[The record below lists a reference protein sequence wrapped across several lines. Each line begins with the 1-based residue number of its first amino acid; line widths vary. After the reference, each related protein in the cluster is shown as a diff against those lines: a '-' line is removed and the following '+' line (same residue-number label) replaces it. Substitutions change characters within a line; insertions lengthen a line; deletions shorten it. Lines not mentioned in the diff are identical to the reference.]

1 MRVVPDAAPP
11 CDKTCVDGRYLASP
25 PLLAPLPARR
35 GLCGSS
41 GDDSEPAEVAH
52 AFADGDAPTFLRLL
66 ERARAPRCDVI
77 VKPEQVR
84 VPVFLTL
91 MVKRLEDR
99 AGQTFFTGTMIQR
112 TLFFDLSQ
120 TTPDRSA
127 GFHVRLHETDRTQ
140 SFQVRKSV
148 TAPLYRGGEPTQYK
162 ALCVTSSF
170 SLPARLRTVFSHYPL
185 NITAAE
191 LDLEL
196 TSFVGSLAD
205 SGGELFEFRPDLV
218 CHIGDLSNL
227 VCVRDWKSIK
237 DFDAMRDFDVLSVNP
252 TVQYKLTRKARDG
265 APPADYVSAVR
276 VSFYMHKDGL
286 QAYLTTILPLIFA
299 ALGNGLNMRYAASG
313 LYDTNGFLS
322 KALFTGVLAINVTK
336 AIGPGHGTSHEFNA
350 VKVLS
355 GLLFTGLV
363 VGLRGNV
370 DVSCEIVSNVCTW
383 SAILL
388 QFSGLLAYVA
398 RKRKLRDMYKT
409 DVAKP
414 WDFLGSPPN
423 DQTSTG
429 KTIHGAHV
437 DLDRVTP
444 FWELRD
450 GRADLSSRLRHV
462 PGWDKQPW
470 NQARSARGLLEE
482 VYAGPRPD
490 DV

>member
-41 GDDSEPAEVAH
+41 GDDSQPAEVAH

-112 TLFFDLSQ
+112 TLSSTLADHARSQ
-120 TTPDRSA
+120 RGVPRPAARDRSYA
-127 GFHVRLHETDRTQ
+127 IAP
-140 SFQVRKSV
+140 SAQVRHR
-148 TAPLYRGGEPTQYK
+148 AALPWRRATQYK

-218 CHIGDLSNL
+218 
-227 VCVRDWKSIK
+227 
-237 DFDAMRDFDVLSVNP
+237 FTSV
-252 TVQYKLTRKARDG
+252 
-265 APPADYVSAVR
+265 
-276 VSFYMHKDGL
+276 
-286 QAYLTTILPLIFA
+286 
-299 ALGNGLNMRYAASG
+299 
-313 LYDTNGFLS
+313 
-322 KALFTGVLAINVTK
+322 
-336 AIGPGHGTSHEFNA
+336 TS
-350 VKVLS
+350 
-355 GLLFTGLV
+355 
-363 VGLRGNV
+363 R
-370 DVSCEIVSNVCTW
+370 TW
-383 SAILL
+383 SACATGRA
-388 QFSGLLAYVA
+388 S
-398 RKRKLRDMYKT
+398 R
-409 DVAKP
+409 
-414 WDFLGSPPN
+414 
-423 DQTSTG
+423 TSTRCAIL
-429 KTIHGAHV
+429 T
-437 DLDRVTP
+437 
-444 FWELRD
+444 
-450 GRADLSSRLRHV
+450 SSR
-462 PGWDKQPW
+462 
-470 NQARSARGLLEE
+470 
-482 VYAGPRPD
+482 
-490 DV
+490 

>member
-41 GDDSEPAEVAH
+41 GDDSQPAEVAH

-227 VCVRDWKSIK
+227 VCVRD
-237 DFDAMRDFDVLSVNP
+237 
-252 TVQYKLTRKARDG
+252 
-265 APPADYVSAVR
+265 
-276 VSFYMHKDGL
+276 
-286 QAYLTTILPLIFA
+286 
-299 ALGNGLNMRYAASG
+299 
-313 LYDTNGFLS
+313 
-322 KALFTGVLAINVTK
+322 
-336 AIGPGHGTSHEFNA
+336 
-350 VKVLS
+350 
-355 GLLFTGLV
+355 
-363 VGLRGNV
+363 
-370 DVSCEIVSNVCTW
+370 
-383 SAILL
+383 
-388 QFSGLLAYVA
+388 
-398 RKRKLRDMYKT
+398 
-409 DVAKP
+409 
-414 WDFLGSPPN
+414 
-423 DQTSTG
+423 
-429 KTIHGAHV
+429 
-437 DLDRVTP
+437 
-444 FWELRD
+444 
-450 GRADLSSRLRHV
+450 
-462 PGWDKQPW
+462 
-470 NQARSARGLLEE
+470 
-482 VYAGPRPD
+482 
-490 DV
+490 